1 MRIMSSTA
9 SIAANFI
16 APLRRGRVIR
26 FATSYTLPL
35 LVAAVF
41 VLAGLSTPDFAT
53 FANIRAILINTSIVG
68 IIAVSMTAIT
78 ISGNFF
84 SLGIA
89 SSTVLAG
96 IVFLA
101 VSGLTGS
108 ALAGLGAAV
117 AVSVTLG
124 IMQGLIVG
132 AGLNPVI

>member
-1 MRIMSSTA
+1 MSSTA
-9 SIAANFI
+9 SIATNFV
-16 APLRRGRVIR
+16 APSQRGSVIR
-26 FATSYTLPL
+26 FVTSYTLPL

-41 VLAGLSTPDFAT
+41 AVAALSTPDFAT

-68 IIAVSMTAIT
+68 IIAVAMTAIT

-108 ALAGLGAAV
+108 VLAGLGAAV
-117 AVSVTLG
+117 VLSVALG
-124 IMQGLIVG
+124 ILQGLIVG
-132 AGLNPVI
+132 AG